1 MGGLAGWLAWLGG
14 LLAWLSGW
22 VGGCLLACL
31 GGCLGGCLGCGGS
44 HVRVVAFFIPEQP
57 SIYLSLSLSLS
68 HTHTHTH
75 THTIGTQMNELHTHT
90 VTGGEDASFVLP
102 LDLGV
107 FDGVGGE

>member
-1 MGGLAGWLAWLGG
+1 MLAWVVAWVVAWGVG
-14 LLAWLSGW
+14 AHTFVWWLSSF
-22 VGGCLLACL
+22 LN
-31 GGCLGGCLGCGGS
+31 S
-44 HVRVVAFFIPEQP
+44 RRFI
-57 SIYLSLSLSLS
+57 SLSLSLSLT